1 MDEPI
6 HDIALIKR
14 SAHLAADAQ
23 IGMRPSCIVL
33 MPERRFAGSTE
44 MYVYAATD
52 LQEFFIAFGRNG
64 LDGAAIGY
72 ARFVRCGTEII
83 NQTTQGLFELGE
95 VLSASSPTPHPIV
108 PLSGVLWTRRAALE
122 ADRAIG
128 AYQAEGGQ
136 SLES

>member
-6 HDIALIKR
+6 HDSALITG
-14 SAHLAADAQ
+14 STFLAADAQ
-23 IGMRPSCIVL
+23 IGMRPSCLVL
-33 MPERRFAGSTE
+33 MPDRRFAGSTE
-44 MYVYAATD
+44 LYVYAATG
-52 LQEFFIAFGRNG
+52 LKEFFIAFGRNG

-72 ARFVRCGTEII
+72 GRFVRCGEEVI
-83 NQTTQGLFELGE
+83 NQMTQGLFELRE
-95 VLSASSPTPHPIV
+95 VLSASSPVPHPIV
-108 PLSGVLWTRRAALE
+108 SLSGVLWTRRAALE